1 MNKSA
6 LEQLE
11 DSELV
16 VLCRRD
22 AEGAFDTLYHRY
34 RLPLF
39 SYIHR
44 MMQNNSSA
52 AEDIFQQTWIKA
64 VRNLGAYQER
74 QRFFAWLC
82 RISHNLIM
90 DFYRSRRNFFGEEL
104 PDTLAAPVFCEDDFL
119 ETERLH
125 EAVRQAIT
133 ELPEEQRAV
142 VMMRRDGI
150 SFKEI
155 AVRQKIS
162 INTALGRMHYAVQRI
177 RRILGCNEEK

>member
-119 ETERLH
+119 VYL
-125 EAVRQAIT
+125 VREDGAYDTMTLAQL
-133 ELPEEQRAV
+133 LPY
-142 VMMRRDGI
+142 
-150 SFKEI
+150 SFSAKEHM
-155 AVRQKIS
+155 Q
-162 INTALGRMHYAVQRI
+162 
-177 RRILGCNEEK
+177 